1 MIIQRLITTKFGTC
15 FGGGEVENSGEGVRY
30 TPCFL
35 WWVVHIMCCFMLH
48 SPRHIIALSFDVF
61 EEFTVRSFCLGDAG
75 WLVIH
80 IFLMV
85 AHSGFFKELVFIV
98 VFFFVFIL
106 LQVLRYTHAV
116 PFQWHLFNQASVGQN
131 TNQLC
136 PTIFIFPLASLLR
149 TSIALHCLWFL
160 NSVQHSMPLL
170 RRKM

>member
-35 WWVVHIMCCFMLH
+35 WWVVDIMCCFMLH
-48 SPRHIIALSFDVF
+48 SPRHIIALSFVVF
-61 EEFTVRSFCLGDAG
+61 EEFTVRSFCLGDPG

-98 VFFFVFIL
+98 VFFCFHFIAGAK
-106 LQVLRYTHAV
+106 VYTCSSLSMT
-116 PFQWHLFNQASVGQN
+116 PFQSSQSWAEYQPALSNYLHL
-131 TNQLC
+131 
-136 PTIFIFPLASLLR
+136 SLGISLKNVN
-149 TSIALHCLWFL
+149 SSALSL
-160 NSVQHSMPLL
+160 VP
-170 RRKM
+170 

>member
-48 SPRHIIALSFDVF
+48 SPRHIIALSFVVF
-61 EEFTVRSFCLGDAG
+61 EEFTVRSFCLGDPG

-116 PFQWHLFNQASVGQN
+116 PFQWHLFNQASLGQN
-131 TNQLC
+131 TNQLY

-160 NSVQHSMPLL
+160 NSVKHSMPLL